1 MYLMSGECRTL
12 YQGYDDLDAL
22 EKWYNS
28 QTDRPTNR
36 AKELRKKTNM
46 KKRMRKEELQLRLKK
61 MYEQRQN

>member
-1 MYLMSGECRTL
+1 MYPVSGECRTF

-36 AKELRKKTNM
+36 AKELRKKN
-46 KKRMRKEELQLRLKK
+46 KHEKEDAKVRTAAETEK
-61 MYEQRQN
+61 NV